1 MAQGPSKLSEIMSGI
16 QDWAGKNPRVV
27 KSLLAGLGGA
37 AVTGGLTSMS
47 KREEETPSERRKR
60 ILKNALLGGVAGA
73 GAYGLGDYA
82 YGQFATADPGPTDP
96 VLTPLR
102 NLLTG
107 GGAAAGVLTARGLN
121 LIDERRKRGYLAQA
135 VADNLSKRKRL
146 TSERRDILNAANDI
160 AQSKKFKVSQL
171 FGLDSAFDDM
181 TRLPGFEK
189 ALTSAGI
196 DANAKHLANYVAPLQ
211 GVKDLRRYAGELAKR
226 GLNRTVGTSGR
237 RVRSLGIMGT
247 ATALP
252 FAAVEML
259 NRNPE
264 MARNTFGGLEQG
276 SFEGLIP

>member
-1 MAQGPSKLSEIMSGI
+1 
-16 QDWAGKNPRVV
+16 
-27 KSLLAGLGGA
+27 
-37 AVTGGLTSMS
+37 
-47 KREEETPSERRKR
+47 
-60 ILKNALLGGVAGA
+60 
-73 GAYGLGDYA
+73 
-82 YGQFATADPGPTDP
+82 
-96 VLTPLR
+96 LTPLR

-121 LIDERRKRGYLAQA
+121 LADERRARGHLAQNL
-135 VADNLSKRKRL
+135 ADDLRKPKRP
-146 TSERRDILNAANDI
+146 TSEARAILNAANDI
-160 AQSKKFKVSQL
+160 AQSKKFKLSQL
-171 FGLDSAFDDM
+171 FGLDSAFEDM
-181 TRLPGFEK
+181 TRLSGFEK
-189 ALTSAGI
+189 ALTTAGI
-196 DANAKHLANYVAPLQ
+196 DDKAKHLANYVAPLE